1 MELYNWEKMPGE
13 QLNPTVYRKVIHSG
27 QMTIARIR
35 ILKDAVIPEHAHANE
50 QIANVE
56 RGALLFH
63 IGGVDQVVSAGESL
77 VIPPNVPHGVRA
89 LEETV
94 VTDVFSPRRED
105 WISGDDA
112 YLRR

>member
-1 MELYNWEKMPGE
+1 MELYNWEQLPAE
-13 QLNPTVYRKVIHSG
+13 QLNPMIVRKAIHSG
-27 QMTIARIR
+27 QMTIARLNIR
-35 ILKDAVIPEHAHANE
+35 KDAVVPEHSHINE

-63 IGGVDQVVSAGESL
+63 IGGVDRRVGAGESL
-77 VIPPNVPHGVRA
+77 VIPPNVPHGVVA
-89 LEETV
+89 LEDTM
-94 VTDVFSPRRED
+94 VTDVFTPRRED